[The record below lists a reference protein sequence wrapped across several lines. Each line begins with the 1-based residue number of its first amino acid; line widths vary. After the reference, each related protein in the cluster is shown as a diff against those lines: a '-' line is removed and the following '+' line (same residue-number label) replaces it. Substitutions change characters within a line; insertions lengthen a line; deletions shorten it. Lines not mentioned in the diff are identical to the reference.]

1 MNQHKSIHNHIRE
14 AEWYSNGM
22 TTKSA
27 KHNSAEHTYGC
38 QWPKVDMVA

>member
-14 AEWYSNGM
+14 AEWYSNGT

-27 KHNSAEHTYGC
+27 KRNSAEHIYGR